1 VSGELSN
8 RDSEHRAY
16 HHGDLREAL
25 LEQAIA
31 SVNAVGSEH
40 LSLRAVAAAVGV
52 SPSAA
57 YHHFADKDELLAAV
71 KARGFD
77 QLDAYISVNINGNFV
92 ENPGVDQVKRLMQA
106 GALAYINFAVDNPHW
121 FSIMFSGVKELQ
133 KPPYMES
140 SMEHLKN
147 VFTSSRG
154 ITIEDHA
161 LTEDVLLASVHGIAA
176 LVVEG
181 RMDRDRVP
189 AAIEILSTLMMGPDE
204 NSFETSTDETSS
216 RS

>member
-1 VSGELSN
+1 
-8 RDSEHRAY
+8 
-16 HHGDLREAL
+16 
-25 LEQAIA
+25 
-31 SVNAVGSEH
+31 
-40 LSLRAVAAAVGV
+40 
-52 SPSAA
+52 
-57 YHHFADKDELLAAV
+57 
-71 KARGFD
+71 
-77 QLDAYISVNINGNFV
+77 
-92 ENPGVDQVKRLMQA
+92 
-106 GALAYINFAVDNPHW
+106 
-121 FSIMFSGVKELQ
+121 
-133 KPPYMES
+133 MEY
-140 SMEHLKN
+140 LKN
-147 VFTSSRG
+147 IFTLNRG

>member
-1 VSGELSN
+1 VSGDLKN
-8 RDSEHRAY
+8 RDSEHRSY

-57 YHHFADKDELLAAV
+57 YHHFADKEELLAAV

-77 QLDAYISVNINGNFV
+77 QLDAYISENIVGDLAESPDLN
-92 ENPGVDQVKRLMQA
+92 DVKALMQA

-121 FSIMFSGVKELQ
+121 FSIMFSGVKELE

-147 VFTSSRG
+147 VFTRNRG

-189 AAIEILSTLMMGPDE
+189 AAIEILSTLMMGP
-204 NSFETSTDETSS
+204 NETSS
-216 RS
+216 AT